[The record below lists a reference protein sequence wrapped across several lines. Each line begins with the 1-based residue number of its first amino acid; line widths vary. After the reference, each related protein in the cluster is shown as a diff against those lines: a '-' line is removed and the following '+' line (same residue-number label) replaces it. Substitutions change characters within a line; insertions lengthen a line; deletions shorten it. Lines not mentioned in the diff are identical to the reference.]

1 MIKDLENKS
10 QKGLG
15 ILLGSDKNAK
25 TLINILKYSLIF
37 LLIIYIIVFLL
48 KMF

>member
-1 MIKDLENKS
+1 MIKDLETKS

-15 ILLGSDKNAK
+15 HLIGSDKNSK
-25 TLINILKYSLIF
+25 NVFNILKYALIS